1 MHFFIWD
8 MSLKRYHS
16 ILLLLFITFVGF
28 GQAEILDKRLSDAA
42 QSKIFISSNLSFSV
56 FDVETKREVGGYRP
70 LKVLTPASSFKLLTT
85 FTALKVFGA
94 QYRFKTLIGYT
105 GSIREGGILDGDLV
119 IKGSG
124 DPTLGSD
131 KVKGSMNLKAL
142 LNHIQK
148 EVIAAGINCIKGDV
162 VIDESIFDSYPVAPS
177 WQWNDLGNYYAS
189 GAWGLNVNENQYVVY
204 FKNRGIIGHRPSVHS
219 VSPKV
224 PKLNLSN
231 EIVVD
236 SSHTGDQAYIF
247 GGPYNYDKRIVGS
260 IPQGTGLFSIKGSL
274 PDPPY
279 FFGYQLKVQLEKANI
294 QADGITKIY
303 QKKRSKLIVVDTILS
318 PPLSR
323 IIKKANVESNNLY
336 TESLLKLMGL
346 EKIGQ
351 GSGQNGLAVI
361 IRQLRKYGVKT
372 KSQIF
377 QDGSGLS
384 ARTQVSSNSIARF
397 LASIADE
404 LGIETCTDYLPK
416 GGYSGTVR
424 GMFGGSSA
432 KGNVWL
438 KSGSMSAVQSYSG
451 YIKAKSG
458 RWLSFSLIANGFTED
473 HSVIRS
479 KLESLIIQ
487 IYKEG

>member
-1 MHFFIWD
+1 
-8 MSLKRYHS
+8 MSLKSYYS
-16 ILLLLFITFVGF
+16 SLILLFFVVIGF
-28 GQAEILDKRLSDAA
+28 SQAEILDKRLLEAA
-42 QSKIFISSNLSFSV
+42 QSKTFVSSNLSFSV
-56 FDVETKREVGGYRP
+56 FDVETKREVGGYRS
-70 LKVLTPASSFKLLTT
+70 LKVLTPASSLKLLTT
-85 FTALKVFGA
+85 FTALKVLGA
-94 QYRFKTLIGYT
+94 QYRFQTLIGYT
-105 GSIREGGILDGDLV
+105 GKIRADGTLQGDLV

-131 KVKGSMNLKAL
+131 KVKGSMNLKDL
-142 LNHIQK
+142 LKHIEI
-148 EVIAAGINCIKGDV
+148 EVIKAGINCVKGDI

-189 GAWGLNVNENQYVVY
+189 GAWGLNVNENQYIVY
-204 FKNRGIIGHRPSVHS
+204 FKNRAVIGHRPSVHS

-247 GGPYNYDKRIVGS
+247 GGPYNYEKRIVGT

-279 FFGYQLKVQLEKANI
+279 FFGHHLRAQLEKANI
-294 QADGITKIY
+294 QSEGITKIY
-303 QKKRSKLIVVDTILS
+303 QKKRSRLTAVDTIES
-318 PPLSR
+318 PSLAR

-346 EKIGQ
+346 KKIGQ

-361 IRQLRKYGVKT
+361 IRQLRKYGVNT
-372 KSQIF
+372 KQQIF

-384 ARTQVSSNSIARF
+384 ARTQVSSNCIARF
-397 LASIADE
+397 LAGMADE
-404 LGIETCTDYLPK
+404 MGIESCTDYLPK

-432 KGNVWL
+432 KGNIWL

-458 RWLSFSLIANGFTED
+458 RWLSFSLIVNGFTED
-473 HSVIRS
+473 HSVIRT
-479 KLESLIIQ
+479 KLESLLIK